1 MKFGR
6 DKIIAVECYVGFGLE
21 RFAEHTIG
29 IETYGAS
36 ASGKEVAKLYGV
48 DLEGIE
54 KRISAI
60 QRGE

>member
-21 RFAEHTIG
+21 RFAAHTVG

-36 ASGKEVAKLYGV
+36 AAGKEVAKFYGM
-48 DLEGIE
+48 DLDGIE

-60 QRGE
+60 